1 MVDKTRE
8 VRANQRL
15 ITERCFAVLVWIAGI
30 LGIFIPLYIIT
41 FITINGAPILS
52 WAFLTLPPA
61 GFPLGTG
68 GGIGPAI
75 LGSLALI
82 TIGLSFSAPLSIL
95 AAIFSSQYCTS
106 HNFLVFVR
114 FFAEVLASV
123 PSIIYGLF
131 GYALLVVF
139 FDLKIS
145 LLAGGIT
152 IAFMMTPVIF
162 VGTHESFNLAN
173 KELQQAAISLGV
185 SRLFYIRKVL
195 LPKTLPSILTVIVLA
210 SMNAMG
216 SAAPILLT
224 GAIVNS
230 IGEIRLDLPVMSLP
244 SHIFYLVGEAV
255 SFDHAFGTALVLVGV
270 LIFGNMGVG
279 WLKWRYIK
287 NDG

>member
-1 MVDKTRE
+1 M
-8 VRANQRL
+8 
-15 ITERCFAVLVWIAGI
+15 
-30 LGIFIPLYIIT
+30 
-41 FITINGAPILS
+41 
-52 WAFLTLPPA
+52 
-61 GFPLGTG
+61 
-68 GGIGPAI
+68 
-75 LGSLALI
+75 
-82 TIGLSFSAPLSIL
+82 
-95 AAIFSSQYCTS
+95 
-106 HNFLVFVR
+106 VFVR

-270 LIFGNMGVG
+270 LILGNIGVG
-279 WLKWRYIK
+279 WLKWRYMK